1 MNTEVADDD
10 LGKNT
15 HNRTSKVNRRYI
27 LISALVLGVGVIF
40 GKMATLF
47 GSFLRPPVKLNS
59 YGGMMRFGT
68 LAELPPPGGA
78 PQHVSEGRFW
88 LVHEEDGVSALHS
101 SCTHLDCLFTW
112 DKDKEM
118 FVCPCHGSEFEKDG
132 SLLKGPATRS
142 LDRFPVSLV
151 GDDSGVI
158 RAAEIEVA
166 APVPVKDLL
175 SLQAP
180 QEGNGEVEPQKPK
193 VVFVQVD
200 TGQRVTGTEKFS

>member
-1 MNTEVADDD
+1 MDTEVADDD
-10 LGKNT
+10 LGKNS

-40 GKMATLF
+40 VKITTLF
-47 GSFLRPPVKLNS
+47 GSFLRPPVKPNS

-78 PQHVSEGRFW
+78 PQHVSAGRFW
-88 LVHEEDGVSALHS
+88 LVHEEDGISALHS

-112 DKDKEM
+112 DKDKGM
-118 FVCPCHGSEFEKDG
+118 FVCPCHGSEFARDG

-151 GDDSGVI
+151 GDDNGLI
-158 RAAEIEVA
+158 RAADIEVA

-175 SLQAP
+175 RVQAP
-180 QEGNGEVEPQKPK
+180 KEGNGEVEPQKPQ
-193 VVFVQVD
+193 VIFLQVD
-200 TGQRVTGTEKFS
+200 TGQKVTGTEKLS